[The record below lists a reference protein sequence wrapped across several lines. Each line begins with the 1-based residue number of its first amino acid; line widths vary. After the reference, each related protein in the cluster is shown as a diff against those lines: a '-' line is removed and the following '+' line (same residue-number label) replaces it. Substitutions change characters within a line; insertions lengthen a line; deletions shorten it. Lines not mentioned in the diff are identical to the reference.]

1 MKYLDVGGGLVV
13 DYDGFKINFYVF
25 KNYDMQNYVNDIV
38 VEVKEVCEDKN
49 ILFLILVSESGR
61 VVVFY

>member
-13 DYDGFKINFYVF
+13 DYDGFKSNFYVF

-38 VEVKEVCEDKN
+38 VEVKEVCEEKN
-49 ILFLILVSESGR
+49 ILFLILISESGR